1 MVLDTLVRSAA
12 PEIGKRV
19 FGEGVQ
25 KLTRESLQQG
35 AGKLSKESLQQG
47 MESQGR
53 NIDNIMKNLNP
64 ETPAKMNELLD
75 ESDIKMIADVADTHP
90 ERSQELLGDFEHWWI
105 DKEPDNFKGGLLK
118 MSHDYR
124 NSISKSQI
132 EAPVPK
138 KDPISPSEDELAGLE
153 ERYIASKNDI
163 DHDRLI
169 QDGLEQEEGIQSAR
183 AGIQRAKDRG
193 SAGGEETFKRKLRET
208 KGTAGS
214 YVEEGGKEF
223 VAGRQEMQ
231 GRLVQADSYGVH
243 RKTDPDFPGKKPL
256 SKEDH
261 AALKRKEGLEAL
273 IEQHHMM
280 SAYDSSVLADQLG
293 KLGHRFK
300 YNAYMYILK
309 TYKMLPGNYD
319 LNIANIPAGPH
330 RLKSGNLH
338 AWLNDMGF
346 EEYWRQFAINNPGT
360 PDPNKMMEAIDLYFD
375 EVFYPAL
382 IKMDA
387 LVQQAPKKYEWK
399 GLYIAPYLLKDAKA
413 RVKHLNKTIYPQ
425 NLKSTAGGK
434 DVAID
439 QLHTMGSQAGED
451 LPGYR
456 GMEVVDGQMI
466 KAREG
471 FGGLGVG
478 DLTKEKAY
486 KALNKKP
493 VKSKRS
499 KSKKS
504 K

>member
-1 MVLDTLVRSAA
+1 MAKVLKAVGGLAT
-12 PEIGKRV
+12 EIIGKGASELGEKSISASGRHISKEAIQQILGKSKKASQL
-19 FGEGVQ
+19 FDAQPIPPQDFPAIKYLSESGDTRFADYKAAYDEGV
-25 KLTRESLQQG
+25 
-35 AGKLSKESLQQG
+35 
-47 MESQGR
+47 
-53 NIDNIMKNLNP
+53 
-64 ETPAKMNELLD
+64 TPVMVGITDKVNQEIL
-75 ESDIKMIADVADTHP
+75 
-90 ERSQELLGDFEHWWI
+90 ERSQKAEVPRQLEEL
-105 DKEPDNFKGGLLK
+105 KNP
-118 MSHDYR
+118 R
-124 NSISKSQI
+124 NP
-132 EAPVPK
+132 E
-138 KDPISPSEDELAGLE
+138 EELAGLKE
-153 ERYIASKNDI
+153 KYIASTNDV
-163 DHDRLI
+163 DHQRII
-169 QDGLEQEEGIQSAR
+169 QDGLEQDEGIQQAL

-193 SAGGEETFKRKLRET
+193 SAGGEDTFKRKLRET
-208 KGTAGS
+208 KGTPGS
-214 YVEEGGKEF
+214 YVEEQAKEF
-223 VAGRQEMQ
+223 VSRREDMQ
-231 GRLVQADSYGVH
+231 GRLVKRDSYGVH
-243 RKTDPDFPGKKPL
+243 RKTDPEFPGKKPL

-300 YNAYMYILK
+300 YNAYMYILQN
-309 TYKMLPGNYD
+309 YKMLPGNFD

-346 EEYWRQFAINNPGT
+346 EEYWREFAKNNPGN
-360 PDPNKMMEAIDLYFD
+360 PDPNKMMEAIDLFFD
-375 EVFYPAL
+375 EVFYPSL

-413 RVKHLNKTIYPQ
+413 RVKHLNEAFRPQ
-425 NLKSTAGGK
+425 NLKSTEGAK

-439 QLHTMGSQAGED
+439 QLHTMGSQAGDD
-451 LPGYR
+451 LQGYR

-486 KALNKKP
+486 KALNTKPKKT
-493 VKSKRS
+493 KT
-499 KSKKS
+499 SKK